1 MGHCSVLCSTT
12 PSHPFNS
19 ASMCTG
25 CSQQSRTGRK
35 RWPPRAAPS
44 RCRCARGSLAR
55 RSTAARRRERCSA
68 TSSGGGSGG
77 CTSSSGTSMPEGAQS
92 GHVSMCAAPVD
103 ACCSS
108 STSQIRRELTAVALG
123 ATRCRPRPRPALCP
137 KILLKYSLSL
147 LWRPVRTVSAL
158 PTPHPL
164 TMCTTA
170 PQVPRDGRPQVWR
183 RLPVLPGRPAPVS
196 RPVLRPRPGAY
207 GGGSDVFHKTA
218 HRKLH
223 RCTEAAC

>member
-1 MGHCSVLCSTT
+1 MLLAARRPRKRQQTRPPLRSLSDAWSPGHDEGDSKAVSCAHEACEKHESLCYCADSKNCSVLCSTT

-19 ASMCTG
+19 APMCTG
-25 CSQQSRTGRK
+25 CSQQSRTGRR

-68 TSSGGGSGG
+68 TNGGGSGG

-108 STSQIRRELTAVALG
+108 PSQIRRELTAIALG
-123 ATRCRPRPRPALCP
+123 ANRCRPRPRPPLCP
-137 KILLKYSLSL
+137 ENSAEIQPVAVD
-147 LWRPVRTVSAL
+147 RPVRTVSGL
-158 PTPHPL
+158 PTPHP
-164 TMCTTA
+164 
-170 PQVPRDGRPQVWR
+170 
-183 RLPVLPGRPAPVS
+183 
-196 RPVLRPRPGAY
+196 
-207 GGGSDVFHKTA
+207 
-218 HRKLH
+218 
-223 RCTEAAC
+223 